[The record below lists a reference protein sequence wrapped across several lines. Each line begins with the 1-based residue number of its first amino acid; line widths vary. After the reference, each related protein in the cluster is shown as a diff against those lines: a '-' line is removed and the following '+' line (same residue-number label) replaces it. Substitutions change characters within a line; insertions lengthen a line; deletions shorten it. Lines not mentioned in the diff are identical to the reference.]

1 MQPIKEPREKDDYA
15 ERALDCREAI
25 GAKVQQVTEA
35 AMHAGWSRD
44 EIKAAFID
52 IAERWQTTDHI
63 V

>member
-1 MQPIKEPREKDDYA
+1 MQPIREPQEKDAYA
-15 ERALDCREAI
+15 ERANDCREAI

-44 EIKAAFID
+44 EIKSAFID
-52 IAERWQTTDHI
+52 IAEQWKATDHL